1 MGFTGIS
8 GAMDLMR
15 LEQEDRNTGWDA
27 DEGTDEETFTMLS
40 IEFYYA
46 NGNFIDG
53 TGLVGGSKT
62 SLDSK
67 ILTCRYH
74 NFHSDF
80 KMPAT

>member
-1 MGFTGIS
+1 
-8 GAMDLMR
+8 MDLMS

-27 DEGTDEETFTMLS
+27 DEGTDEGTFTMLS

-46 NGNFIDG
+46 NWNFQAG
-53 TGLVGGSKT
+53 TGLAGGSKT

-74 NFHSDF
+74 NLHADF
-80 KMPAT
+80 KMPDT